1 MGEFVLRKL
10 SILSVA
16 FLAILGACSPKAEK
30 KIQVTNPETGEKT
43 EVAVS
48 KSLMGDKETTITNKE
63 NGATLTVKEGSLPA
77 EFPSYITLYQ
87 GAKNV
92 ATLQA
97 NDGKGTD
104 NKVVMVNFTTNDDAN
119 KVIEFY
125 SKQLAANGYT
135 AKGTANMGSMAMT
148 SLINEKTEEALQ
160 IVASKADNKDETAV
174 QLIFAKQPK
183 K

>member
-1 MGEFVLRKL
+1 MRKL

-16 FLAILGACSPKAEK
+16 FLAILGACSPKVEK
-30 KIQVTNPETGEKT
+30 KIQVTNPENGEKT

-48 KSLMGDKETTITNKE
+48 KSLLGDKETTITNKE
-63 NGATLTVKEGSLPA
+63 DGSSLTVKEGSLPS

-97 NDGKGTD
+97 NDGKDTE
-104 NKVVMVNFTTNDDAN
+104 NKVSMVTFTTNDAAN
-119 KVIEFY
+119 KVIDFY
-125 SKQLAANGYT
+125 SKQLAANGYSE
-135 AKGTANMGSMAMT
+135 KGTANMGSMAMT

-160 IVASKADNKDETAV
+160 IVATKAENKDETAV